1 MAGMRRGLDFAKAQT
16 ALKRAAYKV
25 VHGTREERSGRFV
38 QVTNQG
44 NSMPRDVLEFRVIV
58 GSPSDLF
65 DFRKAVFEVIDELN
79 RAFEVQK
86 IAIRGLGWEEYV
98 TPGIGS
104 EPQNVVNEQLLKEYD
119 ILIALFATKLG
130 SPTANAASGTVEEI
144 ERAIANKNSPMGQHR
159 VQVYFREKIENISE
173 ISIEELG
180 KLFEY
185 REKLKPLG
193 ILYGTFSDRGDLQKR
208 IRINLQRSILEYLNN
223 RTASVQLPSA
233 MEETEVANEAETS
246 GESGEDL
253 GALDHLEKAEAA
265 IETANRSI
273 GKMALLI
280 EEIGAETKREV
291 EKVESV
297 SFLNAAAKDKKIA
310 INGFASFLKVKATE
324 LSAEANTA
332 DENFS
337 TFIDTIVLLAAV
349 DPNRGTEQY
358 KKGITAFLS
367 AAEETLK
374 KVTESRVSIRE
385 FRASV
390 ESIPRITIQF
400 NQAKKSLLEAIDK
413 CLAFMDNSERKI
425 FELTAGT

>member
-1 MAGMRRGLDFAKAQT
+1 MRRGLDFAKAQT
-16 ALKRAAYKV
+16 ALKRAAYKA
-25 VHGTREERSGRFV
+25 VHGTREERSGQFV

-180 KLFEY
+180 KLLEY

-193 ILYGTFSDRGDLQKR
+193 ILYGTFSDRGDLQRR

-253 GALDHLEKAEAA
+253 GTLDHLEKAEAA

-291 EKVESV
+291 EKIESV
-297 SFLNAAAKDKKIA
+297 SFLNAAAKEKKIA

-337 TFIDTIVLLAAV
+337 AFIDTIVLLAAV

-358 KKGITAFLS
+358 KKDITAFLS

-374 KVTESRVSIRE
+374 RVTESRVSIRE

-390 ESIPRITIQF
+390 ENIPRITIQF